1 MDDHELLHDLL
12 QRRGLTWVLED
23 LFKHP
28 EIYPPGCVYNSIRK
42 LSEGW
47 YNHVKRKLSQL

>member
-28 EIYPPGCVYNSIRK
+28 EIYSPGCVYNTLRRISIN
-42 LSEGW
+42 W
-47 YNHVKRKLSQL
+47 YAHVKNKLSQL